1 MFLSGQYLLYK
12 ALTIVKLMETDKRM
26 VVARGWGEGE
36 YGELLL
42 NGYKITVIQDEYVLE
57 TCCIT

>member
-1 MFLSGQYLLYK
+1 MFLSGQYPLYK
-12 ALTIVKLMETDKRM
+12 ALTIVKLMETEWWLPGD
-26 VVARGWGEGE
+26 GGGGE
-36 YGELLL
+36 YGELLF